1 MEESQLPF
9 DRSRHALYTP
19 KAKAVIQQ
27 LLARGYPPGQAAALW
42 EDIQRQYVEYLK
54 DEPALGGLA
63 LSAGVYDS
71 ILVFAYYVT
80 VPDKPAFDAIQK
92 DIFAVFMGGFDA
104 LGRIFDLNRRLDL
117 RLAAAIFRAAMR
129 KKAAEAERF
138 PAAFHVGESY
148 FDKEAGA
155 IHYSFTQCPN
165 AEFAK
170 RHGLVDV
177 LPLLCNCDYL
187 AMRALHGALI
197 RCGTCATGNMCDYC
211 IVGDRHPLLD
221 AYTLVT
227 DENGLWRSQPAPA
240 SPRRAEK

>member
-1 MEESQLPF
+1 MEESQLQF
-9 DRSRHALYTP
+9 DRNRHALYTP
-19 KAKAVIQQ
+19 KAKAVVQR
-27 LLARGYPPGQAAALW
+27 LLARAYTPTQAEQLW
-42 EDIQRQYVEYLK
+42 EAIQLQYVDYLK

-63 LSAGVYDS
+63 LSAGVYDG

-80 VPDKPAFDAIQK
+80 VPDKPPLDAIQD
-92 DIFAVFMGGFDA
+92 DIYTIFMDGFGT

-117 RLAAAIFRAAMR
+117 RLAAAVFRAAMR

-138 PAAFHVGESY
+138 PASFHVGGFS
-148 FDKEAGA
+148 FDKAERA
-155 IHYSFTQCPN
+155 IRYSFTQCPN

-187 AMRALHGALI
+187 AMRALHGDLI
-197 RCGTCATGNMCDYC
+197 RCGTCATGSACDYC
-211 IVGDRHPLLD
+211 IVGSRNSLLD

-227 DENGLWRSQPAPA
+227 DANGLWRSQPTPAPG
-240 SPRRAEK
+240 RRAEK